1 MNLDSTNTKAS
12 KRFFM
17 KKVISAIKI
26 LFFALVIALLIVI
39 YQGYSYNKQIDINR
53 FNAIEEWAKE
63 HNQLELG
70 ESIQSKCFN
79 NDDGFKEIRNC
90 VAEFDN
96 ESLKEAT
103 AKAAKE
109 AEMPWLLNW
118 VMIEL
123 PKMISDKEVSIK

>member
-1 MNLDSTNTKAS
+1 MN
-12 KRFFM
+12 
-17 KKVISAIKI
+17 KVISAIKI
-26 LFFALVIALLIVI
+26 LFFALIIILLAVI

-63 HNQLELG
+63 NNQLELG
-70 ESIQSKCFN
+70 EAIQSKCFN

-90 VAEFDN
+90 VSDYN
-96 ESLKEAT
+96 IESIKDAT
-103 AKAAKE
+103 NIAAKE

-123 PKMISDKEVSIK
+123 PNMISDKEVSIK